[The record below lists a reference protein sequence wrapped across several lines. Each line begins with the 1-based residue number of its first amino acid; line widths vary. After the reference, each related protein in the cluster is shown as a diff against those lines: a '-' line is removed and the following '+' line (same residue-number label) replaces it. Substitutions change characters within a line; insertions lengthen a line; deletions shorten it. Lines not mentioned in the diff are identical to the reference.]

1 MAVVINYL
9 IDCIVAGALQYY
21 SRVQMVANFY
31 VFGLANEK
39 MISRSAAIA
48 TGKCMAYLKQ

>member
-9 IDCIVAGALQYY
+9 INCIVAGALQYY
-21 SRVQMVANFY
+21 SRVQVGANFY
-31 VFGLANEK
+31 VFGLAYEE
-39 MISRSAAIA
+39 MASRPFAIA

>member
-9 IDCIVAGALQYY
+9 INCIVAGALQYY
-21 SRVQMVANFY
+21 SRVQVGANFY
-31 VFGLANEK
+31 AFGLANEK
-39 MISRSAAIA
+39 MASRPFAIA